1 MGIRLS
7 AVAVSVSPRHALTL
21 SFWLLGHRFLTSAVW
36 SDVLLSAGL
45 PCCSQTLVAKSDS
58 LASTCEENTDSPQLC
73 ISLCLPVS
81 GVHPVC
87 MDSSSPGKLS
97 LQGWRDNSV
106 PPWEEQLPS
115 FFQIALPMTWIGTDN
130 LTQHLRASEEI
141 CFQGKHFHV
150 AIYIFRRWKK
160 ICAWERKPQ
169 GVALSNPLVQQALS
183 GLCQPLETVMSK
195 PSGCKRLPACSG
207 LLTLPGKVSRCCSCP
222 GDEPVPSQ
230 WSWCSWTARVS
241 VISAAAFR
249 CRGRV
254 WAGAGCEPWEGVNPT
269 QTLELWCRSCKNSAI
284 RGASCLENNLPTG
297 GSKRET
303 AWGLKKQNRYE

>member
-1 MGIRLS
+1 
-7 AVAVSVSPRHALTL
+7 
-21 SFWLLGHRFLTSAVW
+21 
-36 SDVLLSAGL
+36 
-45 PCCSQTLVAKSDS
+45 
-58 LASTCEENTDSPQLC
+58 
-73 ISLCLPVS
+73 
-81 GVHPVC
+81 
-87 MDSSSPGKLS
+87 
-97 LQGWRDNSV
+97 
-106 PPWEEQLPS
+106 
-115 FFQIALPMTWIGTDN
+115 MTWIGTDN

-141 CFQGKHFHV
+141 CFQGKHFRV

-222 GDEPVPSQ
+222 EDEPVPSQ

-269 QTLELWCRSCKNSAI
+269 QTLELWCRAARIQPSEVRAASKTIYPLVDPNEKPLGVLRNKIAMSRNGRERRTCAVSNIFNKDQKQLVNLLFNKRLGFQCKNI
-284 RGASCLENNLPTG
+284 V
-297 GSKRET
+297 
-303 AWGLKKQNRYE
+303 KKNDVVKQEPSSISLI